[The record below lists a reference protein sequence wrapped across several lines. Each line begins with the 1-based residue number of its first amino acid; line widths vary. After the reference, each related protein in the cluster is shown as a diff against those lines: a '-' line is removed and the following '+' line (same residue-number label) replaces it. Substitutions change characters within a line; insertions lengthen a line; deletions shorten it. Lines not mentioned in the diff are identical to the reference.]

1 MGLILVKKRPRR
13 PAPELPDGDIQV
25 ESPPE
30 LPTAGGRNWS
40 QMLMILPMIA
50 GSGAMMLMM
59 MSSGSMGTN
68 SPGGM
73 PLRGATGAL
82 FGVSMLGMVVM
93 NMFNGGKGPSKQEM
107 MEIRRDFLR
116 KLSQIRRQVHKT
128 RRDQRRGL
136 YYRHPDPDTLWSTV
150 SSARLWERRTGDGD
164 FAVIRMGLGPQQLAT
179 PIRVP
184 QTKPVEDLEPL
195 CTAALRKFLDTN
207 AVVNDLPVAMDL
219 RGFSK
224 MYFRGD
230 TEKSRALVRAMIAQ
244 LSTWQSPDELLLAV
258 CASPANM
265 AHWEWMKWL
274 PHVLHPDD
282 TDALGQVRLMGNSL
296 REIEER
302 FGEVL
307 NGRPRFNPASTPWE
321 GHHVVVIMDG
331 GDTRG
336 ADHLATEGGVEGV
349 TILDLTTPPPRQLEP
364 GLLMLQ
370 FREDGTLR
378 MGTVDAI
385 DDIRKP
391 DGLTQPEAEALARR
405 LAPLRQSAASPG
417 DGDDD
422 GSFSGTN
429 LTFTDLLDVG
439 DPYDF
444 NPDRAWSPRP
454 NRDRLRIP
462 LGVGPDGLP
471 VDLDLKES
479 AQDGMGP
486 HGLMIG
492 ATGSGKSETLRTLVL
507 ALASVHSPE
516 ILNFVLVDFKGGA
529 TFTRLDKLPHTS
541 AVITNLS
548 DELVLVD
555 RMKDAIEGE
564 TIRRQEELR
573 KHGKFASLRDYE
585 KARAAGAPI
594 PPMPSL
600 LIICDEFS
608 ELLTAKPD
616 FIDMFVQIG
625 RVGRSLGVHLLLASQ
640 RLEEGKLRGLDTHL
654 SYRIGLRT
662 FSAIES
668 RTVLGVSDAY
678 ELPRAPGHG
687 YLRFGTEPLIR
698 FRASYV
704 SGVYQ
709 RSAAEKAIAASGG
722 PQVREF
728 TAAFVAPPPKPEPE
742 AGAVESVE
750 DDDEQVGDSLLDI
763 LVSKMEGKGTP
774 AHQVWLPPLEVPPT
788 LDEFLQLTTTP
799 ERGLNTTRKDLQ
811 GALTIPVSLVDKPFE
826 QRRDIQWLNLTG
838 AAGHVAIVGGTQA
851 GKSTALRTLIASLAL
866 THTPAEVAIYCID
879 LGGGALSS
887 MRSLAHVGAVY
898 QRLDADEVRRTAAE
912 VFNALEARE
921 QRFAT
926 MGIDSMSTYRKM
938 RADGRITDDPWGDIF
953 LVVDGWLP
961 LRQEFE
967 DTETLITQIAQRG
980 LSFGVHVVGAG
991 AKWNDFRVAIRDS
1004 FGSKLE
1010 LKITDAFDSI
1020 AGRRVAE
1027 NVPAERPGRGITADG
1042 LHLLTALP
1050 RIDGKQEAD
1059 DALADG
1065 IEDFVGKVNAAW
1077 QGPPAPKVRLLP
1089 AELPYEDLPMDD
1101 YTDATKWKIPIGI
1114 AEHDLKPVH
1123 LDFNTDPH
1131 FMYFSDVETG
1141 KSAFLRQLIKTI
1153 TNRCTPTE
1161 AQFVLFDYRRSL
1173 LGAVPEGYLVKHC
1186 STAEQTTSLVKSFL
1200 KAGKDRLPPDTVTPQ
1215 QLRERSW
1222 WEGPEM
1228 FAIVDDFD
1236 LVGSGMASPLMPLL
1250 EIIPQARDI
1259 GFHII
1264 VTRRTGGAGK
1274 DLFGKFLGTMK
1285 DMAAP
1290 GFQGSGP
1297 KAEGKLLGDIRVS
1310 KMPIGRGWL
1319 FNRKYGARKIQ
1330 TPWLPPEE

>member
-1 MGLILVKKRPRR
+1 MGLLLVKKRPRR

-40 QMLMILPMIA
+40 QALMVLPMVA

-59 MSSGSMGTN
+59 MTSGTSGAA
-68 SPGGM
+68 GGM
-73 PLRGATGAL
+73 GLRAATGGL

-93 NMFNGGKGPSKQEM
+93 NMFQGGRGPNKQEM
-107 MEIRRDFLR
+107 MQIRRDFLR

-128 RRDQRRGL
+128 RREQRRGL
-136 YYRHPDPDTLWSTV
+136 YYRHPDPDTLWSSV

-184 QTKPVEDLEPL
+184 QTKPIEDLEPL

-224 MYFRGD
+224 MFFRGD
-230 TEKSRALVRAMIAQ
+230 TDKSRALVRAMIAQ
-244 LSTWQSPDELLLAV
+244 LCTWQSPDELLVAV
-258 CASPANM
+258 CASPPNM
-265 AHWEWMKWL
+265 AHWDWMKWM
-274 PHVLHPDD
+274 PHVLHPAD

-302 FGEVL
+302 FGDVL
-307 NGRPRFNPASTPWE
+307 TGRPRFNPASTPWD

-336 ADHLATEGGVEGV
+336 ADHLTTEGGVEGV

-391 DGLTQPEAEALARR
+391 DSLSQPEAEALARR
-405 LAPLRQSAASPG
+405 LAPLRQSAAGPG

-422 GSFSGTN
+422 SGFSGTN

-444 NPDRAWSPRP
+444 NPDRAWAPRP

-462 LGVGPDGLP
+462 IGVGPDGLP
-471 VDLDLKES
+471 VDLDIKES

-492 ATGSGKSETLRTLVL
+492 ATGSGKSEALRTLVL
-507 ALASVHSPE
+507 ALAAVHSPE

-728 TAAFVAPPPKPEPE
+728 TGTFVAPPPKPEPE
-742 AGAVESVE
+742 PGVTETVE
-750 DDDEQVGDSLLDI
+750 DDDEKVGESLLDI

-774 AHQVWLPPLEVPPT
+774 AHQVWLPPLDVPPT

-799 ERGLNTTRKDLQ
+799 ERGLNTARQDLH
-811 GALTIPVSLVDKPFE
+811 GGLNIPVALVDKPFE
-826 QRRDIQWLNLTG
+826 QRRDIHWLNLTG
-838 AAGHVAIVGGTQA
+838 AAGHIAVAGGTQS
-851 GKSTALRTLIASLAL
+851 GKSTALRSIIGSIAL
-866 THTPAEVAIYCID
+866 THTPAEAAIYCID
-879 LGGGALSS
+879 LGGGALSTV
-887 MRSLAHVGAVY
+887 RDLPHVGAVY

-912 VFNALEARE
+912 VFNAMEARE

-926 MGIDSMSTYRKM
+926 KGIDSMSTYRKM

-953 LVVDGWLP
+953 LVVDGWMS
-961 LRQEFE
+961 LRQDFDEVE
-967 DTETLITQIAQRG
+967 QIVTQIAQRG
-980 LSFGVHVVGAG
+980 LSFGVHVIAAA
-991 AKWNDFRVAIRDS
+991 AKWGDFRPAIRDV
-1004 FGSKLE
+1004 FGSKVE
-1010 LKITDAFDSI
+1010 LKVADAFDSI

-1027 NVPAERPGRGITADG
+1027 NVPADRPGRGITADS
-1042 LHLLTALP
+1042 LHMLTALP
-1050 RIDGKQEAD
+1050 RVDGKPEAGG
-1059 DALADG
+1059 ALADG
-1065 IEDFVGKVNAAW
+1065 IEDMVSKIKDAW
-1077 QGPPAPKVRLLP
+1077 QGPPVPAVRLLP
-1089 AELPYEDLPMDD
+1089 AELPYNSLPLDRYD
-1101 YTDATKWKIPIGI
+1101 ESTKWKIPFGI
-1114 AEHDLKPVH
+1114 AESNLKPVYLE
-1123 LDFNTDPH
+1123 LDVEPH
-1131 FMYFSDVETG
+1131 FMLISDVETG

-1153 TNRCTPTE
+1153 ISRNTSKQAT
-1161 AQFVLFDYRRSL
+1161 FVLFDYRRSL
-1173 LGAVPEGYLVKHC
+1173 LGTVPENYLIKHC
-1186 STAEQTTSLVKSFL
+1186 STTDQSTDLVKSL
-1200 KAGKDRLPPDTVTPQ
+1200 VAAAKQRMPPDNVTPQ

-1222 WEGPEM
+1222 WTGPEIFM
-1228 FAIVDDFD
+1228 IVDDYD
-1236 LVGSGMASPLMPLL
+1236 LVGQGMNNPLMPLI
-1250 EIIPQARDI
+1250 EILPQARDL
-1259 GFHII
+1259 GMHFI
-1264 VTRRTGGAGK
+1264 VTRRSGGAGRDLYGKVLGSLK
-1274 DLFGKFLGTMK
+1274 DL
-1285 DMAAP
+1285 ASPA
-1290 GFQGSGP
+1290 FQGSGP
-1297 KAEGKLLGDIRVS
+1297 KIEGKLLGDI
-1310 KMPIGRGWL
+1310 KMSTMPPGRGW
-1319 FNRKYGARKIQ
+1319 FITRKFGNQKVQ
-1330 TPWLPPEE
+1330 TAWLPPEDD

>member
-1 MGLILVKKRPRR
+1 MGLVMVKKRPRR
-13 PAPELPDGDIQV
+13 PAPELPDGDLTV
-25 ESPPE
+25 DPPPE
-30 LPTAGGRNWS
+30 LPQPGGKNWA
-40 QMLMILPMIA
+40 QMLMVLPMLA
-50 GSGAMMLMM
+50 GSGAMVLMM
-59 MSSGSMGTN
+59 MGSGGGSMGG
-68 SPGGM
+68 SGIALRAAMGGM
-73 PLRGATGAL
+73 

-93 NMFNGGKGPSKQEM
+93 QLFTGGKGPNKQEM
-107 MEIRRDFLR
+107 LQIRRDFLR
-116 KLSQIRRQVHKT
+116 KLSQLRRQVHKT
-128 RRDQRRGL
+128 RRDQRKGL
-136 YYRHPDPDTLWSTV
+136 FYRHPDPDTLWSSV
-150 SSARLWERRTGDGD
+150 SSARLWERRSGDGD

-184 QTKPVEDLEPL
+184 PTKPIEDLEPL

-230 TEKSRALVRAMIAQ
+230 IERSRSLLRAMIAQ
-244 LSTWQSPDELLLAV
+244 IATWHSPDELLVAV
-258 CASPANM
+258 CASEQNM
-265 AHWEWMKWL
+265 AHWDWMKWL
-274 PHVLHPDD
+274 PHVLHPEN
-282 TDALGQVRLMGNSL
+282 TDALGPVRLMANSL
-296 REIEER
+296 RELEER
-302 FGEVL
+302 FGEL
-307 NGRPRFNPASTPWE
+307 LAGRPRFNPASAPWD
-321 GHHVVVIMDG
+321 GHHVIVIMDG
-331 GDTRG
+331 GNTAG

-349 TILDLTTPPPRQLEP
+349 TILDLTTAPPRQLEP
-364 GLLMLQ
+364 GLLLLQ
-370 FREDGTLR
+370 HRDDGTLR

-391 DGLTQPEAEALARR
+391 DSLSMQEAEALSRR
-405 LAPLRQSAASPG
+405 LSPLRQSVSTG
-417 DGDDD
+417 NDGDDD
-422 GSFSGTN
+422 AFEGS
-429 LTFTDLLDVG
+429 LTFTDLLDIG
-439 DPYDF
+439 DPYEY
-444 NPDRAWSPRP
+444 NPERAWAPRP
-454 NRDRLRIP
+454 NRDRLRVP

-507 ALASVHSPE
+507 ALAAVHSPE
-516 ILNFVLVDFKGGA
+516 TLNFVLVDFKGGA

-564 TIRRQEELR
+564 TLRRQEVLR
-573 KHGKFASLRDYE
+573 AAGKFASLREYE

-594 PPMPSL
+594 APLPSL

-608 ELLTAKPD
+608 ELLAAKPD

-709 RSAAEKAIAASGG
+709 RSAAEKAIAAAGG

-728 TAAFVAPPPKPEPE
+728 IAGFVEPPPKPEQPK
-742 AGAVESVE
+742 GATEVVE
-750 DDDEQVGDSLLDI
+750 DDDEKVGDSLMDI

-774 AHQVWLPPLEVPPT
+774 AHKVWLDPLDIPPT
-788 LDEFLQLTTTP
+788 LDEFLSLTTTP
-799 ERGLNTTRKDLQ
+799 ERGFGTDRADQQ
-811 GALTIPVSLVDKPFE
+811 GALTIPVALIDKPFE
-826 QRRDIQWLNLTG
+826 QRRDVEWLNLSG
-838 AAGHVAIVGGTQA
+838 AAGHVAIAGGTQA
-851 GKSTALRTLIASLAL
+851 GKSTALRDIIMSLAL
-866 THTPAEVAIYCID
+866 THTPYEAQVYCID
-879 LGGGALSS
+879 LGGGALSTI
-887 MRSLAHVGAVY
+887 RDLPHVGGVF
-898 QRLDADEVRRTAAE
+898 QRLDTDEVRRTAAE
-912 VFNALEARE
+912 VFTLLEERE
-921 QRFAT
+921 MRFA
-926 MGIDSMSTYRKM
+926 GNSIDSMSTYRKM
-938 RADGRITDDPWGDIF
+938 RADGRVTDDPFGDIF
-953 LVVDGWLP
+953 LVIDGWQT
-961 LRQEFE
+961 LRQEFDDVE
-967 DTETLITQIAQRG
+967 AVVTQIAQRG
-980 LSFGVHVVGAG
+980 LSYGVHVVVATP
-991 AKWNDFRVAIRDS
+991 KWGDLRAAIRDQ
-1004 FGSKLE
+1004 FGSKIE
-1010 LKITDAFDSI
+1010 LKLADPFDSH
-1020 AGRRVAE
+1020 ASRRIAE
-1027 NVPAERPGRGITADG
+1027 NVPAGRPGRGITADG

-1050 RIDGKQEAD
+1050 RVDGNPNPD
-1059 DALADG
+1059 SLTDG
-1065 IEDFVGKVNAAW
+1065 IEDAVTRIKDGWTKA
-1077 QGPPAPKVRLLP
+1077 PAPAVRLLP
-1089 AELPYEDLPMDD
+1089 AKLPYESLPINE
-1101 YTDATKWKIPIGI
+1101 YTNKWHIPIGI
-1114 AEHDLKPVH
+1114 AESNLKPVYLE
-1123 LDFNTDPH
+1123 LDTDPH

-1141 KSAFLRQLIKTI
+1141 KSTFLRSLIKTI
-1153 TNRCTPTE
+1153 TTRCTPQE

-1173 LGAVPEGYLVKHC
+1173 LGSVPDGYLVKHC
-1186 STAEQTTSLVKSFL
+1186 STAEQSAELVKAFL
-1200 KAGKDRLPPDTVTPQ
+1200 SVGKKRLPPDNITPQ

-1228 FAIVDDFD
+1228 FAIIDDFD
-1236 LVGSGMASPLMPLL
+1236 LVGSGMASPLMPLM

-1259 GFHII
+1259 GFHVI

-1274 DLFGKFLGTMK
+1274 DLFGKFLGGMK
-1285 DMAAP
+1285 DLAQP

-1297 KAEGKLLGDIRVS
+1297 KMEGKLLGDIRVS
-1310 KMPIGRGWL
+1310 KMAVGRGW
-1319 FNRKYGARKIQ
+1319 FVDRRHGNRKIQ
-1330 TPWLPPEE
+1330 TAYLPPEE

>member
-1 MGLILVKKRPRR
+1 MGLVMVKKRPRR

-30 LPTAGGRNWS
+30 LPAPGGRNWS
-40 QMLMILPMIA
+40 QMLMVLPMLA

-59 MSSGSMGTN
+59 MGSTS

-73 PLRGATGAL
+73 PLRAATGGM
-82 FGVSMLGMVVM
+82 FGVSMLGMVLM
-93 NMFNGGKGPSKQEM
+93 NAFTGSKGPNKQEM
-107 MEIRRDFLR
+107 MQIRRDFLR
-116 KLSQIRRQVHKT
+116 KLSQLRRQIHKT

-136 YYRHPDPDTLWSTV
+136 FYRHPDPDTLWSSV
-150 SSARLWERRTGDGD
+150 SSARLWERRSGDGD
-164 FAVIRMGLGPQQLAT
+164 FAVVRMGLGPQQLAT

-230 TEKSRALVRAMIAQ
+230 TEKCRGLLRAMIAQ
-244 LSTWQSPDELLLAV
+244 VATWHSPDELLLAV
-258 CASPANM
+258 CVSQQNM
-265 AHWEWMKWL
+265 AHWDWMKWL
-274 PHVLHPDD
+274 PHSLHPSD
-282 TDALGQVRLMGNSL
+282 TDALGPVRLMGNSL
-296 REIEER
+296 RELEER
-302 FGEVL
+302 FGDL
-307 NGRPRFNPASTPWE
+307 LAGRPRFNPASSPWD
-321 GHHVVVIMDG
+321 GHHVIVIMDG
-331 GDTRG
+331 GDARG

-349 TILDLTTPPPRQLEP
+349 TILDLSTPPPRQLEP
-364 GLLMLQ
+364 GLLLIQ
-370 FREDGTLR
+370 HREDGTLR

-391 DGLTQPEAEALARR
+391 DSLTLPEAESLSRR
-405 LAPLRQSAASPG
+405 LSPLRQSAGSAG
-417 DGDDD
+417 DGDED
-422 GSFSGTN
+422 GSFEGN

-439 DPYDF
+439 DPFDF
-444 NPDRAWSPRP
+444 DAERAWSTPRP

-507 ALASVHSPE
+507 ALAVAHSPE

-564 TIRRQEELR
+564 TIRRQEVLR
-573 KHGKFASLRDYE
+573 AAGKFASLREYE

-594 PPMPSL
+594 APLPSL

-654 SYRIGLRT
+654 SYRVGLRT

-687 YLRFGTEPLIR
+687 YMRFGTEPLIR

-709 RSAAEKAIAASGG
+709 RSAVEKAIAASGG

-728 TAAFVAPPPKPEPE
+728 TSTYVAPPPKP
-742 AGAVESVE
+742 VEDKSPTDVVE
-750 DDDEQVGDSLLDI
+750 DDDERVGESLLDI

-774 AHQVWLPPLEVPPT
+774 AHQVWLPPLEIPPT
-788 LDEFLQLTTTP
+788 LDEFVQLATTP
-799 ERGLNTTRKDLQ
+799 ERGLNTTRQEQQ
-811 GALTIPVSLVDKPFE
+811 GALQVPVALIDKPYD

-838 AAGHVAIVGGTQA
+838 AAGHIAVAGGTQS
-851 GKSTALRTLIASLAL
+851 GKSTAVRTIIGGLAL
-866 THTPAEVAIYCID
+866 THTPAEVQFYCID
-879 LGGGALSS
+879 LGGGALST
-887 MRSLAHVGAVY
+887 MRGLPHVGAVY
-898 QRLDADEVRRTAAE
+898 QRLDTDEVRRTAAE
-912 VFNALEARE
+912 VFNILEQRE

-938 RADGRITDDPWGDIF
+938 RADGRVKDDPFGDVF
-953 LVVDGWLP
+953 LVIDGWLS
-961 LRQEFE
+961 LRQDFE
-967 DTETLITQIAQRG
+967 DVESLVAQILQRG
-980 LSFGVHVVGAG
+980 LSFGVHVVGA
-991 AKWNDFRVAIRDS
+991 AVKWGEFRHTVRDL
-1004 FGSKLE
+1004 FGSNVE
-1010 LKITDAFDSI
+1010 LKVSDAFESI
-1020 AGRRVAE
+1020 GGRRAAE
-1027 NVPAERPGRGITADG
+1027 AVPSGRPGRGITSEG
-1042 LHLLTALP
+1042 LHTLTALP
-1050 RIDGKQEAD
+1050 RIDGNPEAD
-1059 DALADG
+1059 GALLAG
-1065 IEDFVGKVNAAW
+1065 IEDFVAKVSDAW
-1077 QGPPAPKVRLLP
+1077 QGAPAPAVRLLP
-1089 AELPYEDLPMDD
+1089 AELPYESLPVNE
-1101 YTDATKWKIPIGI
+1101 YTNKWHVPIGI
-1114 AEHDLKPVH
+1114 AEHNLQPVYLE
-1123 LDFNTDPH
+1123 LDTDPH
-1131 FMYFSDVETG
+1131 FMYIADVESG
-1141 KSAFLRQLIKTI
+1141 KSTFLRQFIKTI
-1153 TNRCTPTE
+1153 VSRCTSKE

-1173 LGAVPEGYLVKHC
+1173 LGTVPEKYLVKHC
-1186 STAEQTTSLVKSFL
+1186 STSEQSVEMVNAFL
-1200 KAGKDRLPPDTVTPQ
+1200 TAGKGRLPPDNITPQ

-1222 WEGPEM
+1222 WSGPEM
-1228 FAIVDDFD
+1228 FAIIDDFD
-1236 LVGSGMASPLMPLL
+1236 LVGSGYDNPLMPLL
-1250 EIIPQARDI
+1250 ELIPQARDI
-1259 GFHII
+1259 GLHII
-1264 VTRRTGGAGK
+1264 VTRRSGGAGR
-1274 DLFGKFLGTMK
+1274 DLYAKFLGAMK
-1285 DMAAP
+1285 DLATP
-1290 GFQGSGP
+1290 GFQGGGP
-1297 KAEGKLLGDIRVS
+1297 RDEGKLLGDIR
-1310 KMPIGRGWL
+1310 MGPMATGRGWL
-1319 FNRKYGARKIQ
+1319 VTRKHGNRKIQ
-1330 TPWLPPEE
+1330 TAWLPPEE